1 MEEKRNN
8 SERENIFIRNN
19 KVCTTNT
26 MKTLH
31 CLLSIY
37 PQYILLLFTL
47 TIILSIYIYQVVALP
62 TKQLKTHGIFN
73 QQEPKVLLSD
83 WMLADLKIYFCQF
96 LENLKSSFIL
106 VNNLEFIFISQM

>member
-37 PQYILLLFTL
+37 PQYILLLFSL
-47 TIILSIYIYQVVALP
+47 TIILSIYIYQVEALP

-73 QQEPKVLLSD
+73 QEETKVLLSD
-83 WMLADLKIYFCQF
+83 WMLADLKIYFCQL
-96 LENLKSSFIL
+96 LENFKKFLL
-106 VNNLEFIFISQM
+106 VNNLE